1 MYYFHQF
8 PNLFLLSNLIAVPL
22 STIILFAEIFLVLF
36 YKISFLAK
44 LISSFIFY
52 AIKFLNETIVQIN
65 NIPFSIWDNIYA
77 DAWSTIF
84 LYGFVVFGLCWI
96 LQHQKRFFKL
106 SLFYSLLFFG
116 NYAFAEIQAL
126 KQHKIIIY
134 NNAHQLAIDY
144 LCKNKYQFLGDTS
157 VENDAKTNSFLL
169 KPSRVYF
176 RANHLNEKN
185 KMPSFHKQ
193 IYAFKNKRLM
203 IIDTAF
209 AFRPIQQKISVDVL
223 LISKNARLHISDI
236 ICAIKP
242 KCIVF
247 DASNSLWKTSKW
259 KKECE
264 ALNLRC
270 FSIKDQGA
278 FVMNL
283 Q

>member
-1 MYYFHQF
+1 
-8 PNLFLLSNLIAVPL
+8 LFLLSNLIAVPL

-36 YKISFLAK
+36 YKISILAK
-44 LISSFIFY
+44 LISTFIFY
-52 AIKFLNETIVQIN
+52 AIQFLNETIMQIN

-77 DAWSTIF
+77 DAWSTLF

-106 SLFYSLLFFG
+106 SLFCSLLFFG
-116 NYAFAEIQAL
+116 NYAFAEIKAL
-126 KQHKIIIY
+126 QQHKLIIY

-144 LCKNKYQFLGDTS
+144 ISKNKYQFLGDTT
-157 VENDAKTNSFLL
+157 VENDTKTNSFLL
-169 KPSRVYF
+169 KPSRIYH
-176 RANHLNEKN
+176 RANHPQEKN
-185 KMPSFHKQ
+185 IKPPFHKQ
-193 IYAFKNKRLM
+193 IISFKNKRLM
-203 IIDTAF
+203 IIDKACKF
-209 AFRPIQQKISVDVL
+209 QPIQQKIDIDVL
-223 LISKNARLHISDI
+223 LISKNPRLHISDI

-242 KCIVF
+242 KWIVM
-247 DASNSLWKTSKW
+247 DASNNLWKTSKW

-278 FVMNL
+278 FVMNM